1 MPGRIGIG
9 ELLKDRY
16 RLERTLGR
24 GGMAAVWLGHDEV
37 LDRPVAVKVLAD
49 TIAGDPGFVAR
60 FRREAHTAAGLSH
73 PNLVDVYDFSEEGER
88 PYLVMQFV
96 PGENLAVRLHQHGA
110 MPPEEARRVLLEV
123 ARALAYAHERGVIHR
138 DIKPDNILIQRENL
152 AVRLEQGR
160 GVDCDRLARELLSAL
175 AHIHEAGI
183 LHRDVKPANVIVE
196 PGGTAKLIDF
206 GIALPR
212 DATALT
218 RTGLVLG
225 TERYAA
231 PEVMAGEP
239 ATERSDL
246 YSCGVVL
253 RACAEGTSP
262 DLRLLVEWLA
272 SGNPRQRPR
281 SAREALAR
289 LGRDAAPV
297 EQPTRVFE
305 PTQAFDPIQA
315 FEPGRAF
322 EPTSASRPSP
332 RHSNRGRRAAAAALF
347 AFAAAAAAIA
357 AVALSGGGD
366 EEQPAP
372 QRAQSEQGEGR
383 AQQARNQAPPEEAD
397 DPDFEEAG
405 SSVAV
410 PVPEGTDP
418 AAGASLNEEGFALIQ
433 AGEYEAAVPKLEE
446 AVAAFPAGTEDL
458 DYAYALFNLGNAL
471 RLSGR
476 PDEAI
481 PVLERRLEIPNQ
493 EGEVRKELEAAVAEA
508 G

>member
-1 MPGRIGIG
+1 MPGTIGIG

-37 LDRPVAVKVLAD
+37 LDRPVAVKVLSD

-96 PGENLAVRLHQHGA
+96 PGENLAVRL
-110 MPPEEARRVLLEV
+110 
-123 ARALAYAHERGVIHR
+123 ER
-138 DIKPDNILIQRENL
+138 
-152 AVRLEQGR
+152 GR
-160 GVDCDRLARELLSAL
+160 GVDCEQLARELLEAL
-175 AHIHEAGI
+175 AHIHDAGI
-183 LHRDVKPANVIVE
+183 LHRDVKPANVIIE

-218 RTGLVLG
+218 STGLVLG

-231 PEVMAGEP
+231 PEVMEGRP

-253 RACAEGTSP
+253 RACADRASP
-262 DLRLLVEWLA
+262 DLRVLVEWLA
-272 SGNPRQRPR
+272 SRNPQERPR

-289 LGRDAAPV
+289 LERGGAPV
-297 EQPTRVFE
+297 EQPTEVFE
-305 PTQAFDPIQA
+305 PT
-315 FEPGRAF
+315 RAF
-322 EPTSASRPSP
+322 ESTPPVRSAGRPASPQRPRWGAAAALLALFAAVVAIAALALGGGDDEPTPRQAQSEGKSQQAKSQPPSQESEEP
-332 RHSNRGRRAAAAALF
+332 APEETAAAAAVP
-347 AFAAAAAAIA
+347 AA
-357 AVALSGGGD
+357 
-366 EEQPAP
+366 
-372 QRAQSEQGEGR
+372 
-383 AQQARNQAPPEEAD
+383 
-397 DPDFEEAG
+397 
-405 SSVAV
+405 
-410 PVPEGTDP
+410 EGTDP
-418 AAGASLNEEGFALIQ
+418 ALGAALNEEGFALIQ

-458 DYAYALFNLGNAL
+458 NYAYALFNLGNAL

-476 PDEAI
+476 PEEAI
-481 PVLERRLEIPNQ
+481 PILERRLEIPNQ
-493 EGEVRKELEAAVAEA
+493 EGEVRKELETAIAEA

>member
-1 MPGRIGIG
+1 MPGSIGIG

-73 PNLVDVYDFSEEGER
+73 PNLADVYDFSEESER

-96 PGENLAVRLHQHGA
+96 PGENLA
-110 MPPEEARRVLLEV
+110 E
-123 ARALAYAHERGVIHR
+123 
-138 DIKPDNILIQRENL
+138 
-152 AVRLEQGR
+152 RLERGR
-160 GVDCDRLARELLSAL
+160 GVDCEQLARELLEAL
-175 AHIHEAGI
+175 VHIHAAGI
-183 LHRDVKPANVIVE
+183 LHRDVKPANVIIE
-196 PGGTAKLIDF
+196 PGGTTKLIDF
-206 GIALPR
+206 GIALPP

-218 RTGLVLG
+218 STGLVLG

-231 PEVMAGEP
+231 PEVMEGSP

-253 RACAEGTSP
+253 RACAEGASP
-262 DLRLLVEWLA
+262 DLRVLVEWLA
-272 SGNPRQRPR
+272 SRNPQERPR

-289 LGRDAAPV
+289 LERGAAPV
-297 EQPTRVFE
+297 EQPTEVFE
-305 PTQAFDPIQA
+305 PT
-315 FEPGRAF
+315 RSY
-322 EPTSASRPSP
+322 EPTFAGDSGEERQ
-332 RHSNRGRRAAAAALF
+332 RNQRGRWWAAAALL
-347 AFAAAAAAIA
+347 ACVVAVA
-357 AVALSGGGD
+357 AVAALALGGG
-366 EEQPAP
+366 EEEPGPRKA
-372 QRAQSEQGEGR
+372 QGEGKS
-383 AQQARNQAPPEEAD
+383 QQAKSPPAQESEEPTSEEQTTEEPTTEEA
-397 DPDFEEAG
+397 PTTA
-405 SSVAV
+405 AT
-410 PVPEGTDP
+410 PAAEGTDP
-418 AAGASLNEEGFALIQ
+418 ALGASFNEEGFALVQ
-433 AGEYEAAVPKLEE
+433 AGEYEAAVPVLEE
-446 AVAAFPAGTEDL
+446 AVAAFPADSEELEYG
-458 DYAYALFNLGNAL
+458 YALFNLGNAL

-493 EGEVRKELEAAVAEA
+493 TGTVEEELAVARAEA

>member
-1 MPGRIGIG
+1 MPGTIGIG

-37 LDRPVAVKVLAD
+37 LDRPVAVKVLSD

-96 PGENLAVRLHQHGA
+96 PGENLAVRL
-110 MPPEEARRVLLEV
+110 
-123 ARALAYAHERGVIHR
+123 ER
-138 DIKPDNILIQRENL
+138 
-152 AVRLEQGR
+152 GR
-160 GVDCDRLARELLSAL
+160 GVDCEQLARELLEAL

-183 LHRDVKPANVIVE
+183 LHRDVKPANVIIE

-218 RTGLVLG
+218 STGLVLG

-231 PEVMAGEP
+231 PEVMEGRP

-253 RACAEGTSP
+253 RACADGASP

-272 SGNPRQRPR
+272 GRNPQERPR

-289 LGRDAAPV
+289 LERGSAPV
-297 EQPTRVFE
+297 EQPTEAFEPTRVFE
-305 PTQAFDPIQA
+305 PT
-315 FEPGRAF
+315 
-322 EPTSASRPSP
+322 SATRPAHQEGA
-332 RHSNRGRRAAAAALF
+332 RRGRWGAAAALLALF
-347 AFAAAAAAIA
+347 AAVTAIAALALGGGDDEPPPRQAQGEGKSQQAKSRPPPQESEEPAPEEAAAAAAVPA
-357 AVALSGGGD
+357 A
-366 EEQPAP
+366 
-372 QRAQSEQGEGR
+372 
-383 AQQARNQAPPEEAD
+383 
-397 DPDFEEAG
+397 
-405 SSVAV
+405 
-410 PVPEGTDP
+410 EGTDP
-418 AAGASLNEEGFALIQ
+418 ALGAALNEEGFALIQ

-446 AVAAFPAGTEDL
+446 AVAAFPAGTEDIN
-458 DYAYALFNLGNAL
+458 YAYALFNLGNAL

-476 PDEAI
+476 PEEAI
-481 PVLERRLEIPNQ
+481 PILERRLEIPNQ
-493 EGEVRKELEAAVAEA
+493 EGEVRKELETAVAEA